1 MCSDR
6 SKEDRLNGMC
16 GCCVR
21 GSGSLTIVRI
31 LYDYYCI
38 IIMNAY
44 DDDDDREAEGPASR
58 ATMIMMI
65 IIMIITI
72 NNNDNDDV

>member
-1 MCSDR
+1 MR
-6 SKEDRLNGMC
+6 
-16 GCCVR
+16 V
-21 GSGSLTIVRI
+21 
-31 LYDYYCI
+31 LYDYCI
-38 IIMNAY
+38 IIMDAY
-44 DDDDDREAEGPASR
+44 DDVREAEGPASR